1 MAGVSIVA
9 EIRDAAMRAELRKL
23 AGSPKRALARIGMAL
38 VKGTRRRFGEGHGP
52 DGAAWAKLHPLY
64 APIKRGPGILRA
76 SGLLRRSVSAR
87 VGMDEVRVG
96 TNRIYARV
104 HQFGAVIVP
113 KRAKFLRFRLSIGM
127 VRARKVTIPARPFMG
142 IDAQDEQEI
151 GDVLE
156 ALLTGRSP

>member
-1 MAGVSIVA
+1 MAGTSIIAQIDDKEV
-9 EIRDAAMRAELRKL
+9 RAGLAKL
-23 AGSPKRALARIGMAL
+23 VGTPKKALAPIGMAL
-38 VKGTRRRFGEGHGP
+38 VKGTQRRFREGHGP

-64 APIKRGPGILRA
+64 APIKKGPGILRA
-76 SGLLRRSVSAR
+76 SGRLMRSISYR
-87 VGMDEVRVG
+87 VGADEVRAG
-96 TNRIYARV
+96 TNVIYARP

-127 VRARKVTIPARPFMG
+127 VKALKVTIPGRPFMG

-156 ALLTGRSP
+156 ALLMGR